1 MTAQQAKS
9 PSPMHSSQLSQRLR
23 KTEKMKVKICRLN
36 IRFLSAMILDKSKS
50 SEGFLSLA
58 EASALYR
65 YREVSAEEDAGGSII
80 P

>member
-36 IRFLSAMILDKSKS
+36 IRFLSATILGKSKS
-50 SEGFLSLA
+50 SGGSLSLA

-65 YREVSAEEDAGGSII
+65 YREVSVEEDAGGSII

>member
-23 KTEKMKVKICRLN
+23 KAEKMKVKICRLN

-50 SEGFLSLA
+50 LGGSLSLA

-65 YREVSAEEDAGGSII
+65 YKEVSAEEDAGRSII
-80 P
+80 L

>member
-50 SEGFLSLA
+50 LGGSLSLA
-58 EASALYR
+58 GASALYR
-65 YREVSAEEDAGGSII
+65 YKEVSAEEDAGRSII
-80 P
+80 L

>member
-1 MTAQQAKS
+1 M
-9 PSPMHSSQLSQRLR
+9 
-23 KTEKMKVKICRLN
+23 KICRLN

-50 SEGFLSLA
+50 SGGSLSLA

>member
-50 SEGFLSLA
+50 LGGSLSLA

-65 YREVSAEEDAGGSII
+65 YKEVSAV
-80 P
+80 

>member
-9 PSPMHSSQLSQRLR
+9 PSPMHSSQLSQRPVR
-23 KTEKMKVKICRLN
+23 KAEKMKVKICRLN
-36 IRFLSAMILDKSKS
+36 ICFLSAMILGKSKRS
-50 SEGFLSLA
+50 GGSLSLA

-65 YREVSAEEDAGGSII
+65 YSSAEEDAGGSII

>member
-50 SEGFLSLA
+50 LGGSLSLA

-65 YREVSAEEDAGGSII
+65 YKEVSTEEDAGRSII
-80 P
+80 L